1 MVWHPLGP
9 PFIPIIGTIKKSIQA
24 IVLHSGNKPISI
36 CHRMNPPSKK
46 RSYTMRDVA
55 RLAGVSVATVSAV
68 VNGKQVVRPVVV
80 ARVQDAMKALN
91 FHPDHVA
98 RSLRVKKTTTMG
110 AVVPDFSSGF
120 FVDVLRGIE
129 DAARNVGYSVLLCN
143 SDDDVEQEQRH
154 LKALLSRRVD
164 GILLASTDLYSIA
177 DTQLRSGTPIVLFD
191 RVPPGYRGAAVVVDN
206 VDAAYRATKHLIELG
221 HRAIAFIAG
230 RLDLS
235 TASDRAEGF
244 RRALEDA
251 HLPLSGAYFKRGD
264 YHPESGYQNGLE
276 LLKLQHRPTAIVSS
290 NGLMT
295 LGLLRAVHE
304 LHVRCPEEVSI
315 IGFDEP
321 APDSYGFSLSTL
333 LRPELTVV
341 AQPGYEVGRQ
351 SAQTLLGILSE
362 SDHSQKEESPV
373 VTLQAELRIRKSTAA
388 PQT

>member
-1 MVWHPLGP
+1 MNLG
-9 PFIPIIGTIKKSIQA
+9 A
-24 IVLHSGNKPISI
+24 
-36 CHRMNPPSKK
+36 KK
-46 RSYTMRDVA
+46 RSSTMRDVA
-55 RLAGVSVATVSAV
+55 RLAEVSVATVSAV

-80 ARVQDAMKALN
+80 ARVQDAMKVLN

-98 RSLRVKKTTTMG
+98 RSLRVKKTTTLG
-110 AVVPDFSSGF
+110 VIVPDFSSGF

-129 DAARNVGYSVLLCN
+129 DTARKVGYSVLLCN

-154 LKALLSRRVD
+154 LRALLSRRVD

-177 DTQLRSGTPIVLFD
+177 DSQLRSGTPIVLFD
-191 RVPPGYRGAAVVVDN
+191 RVPRGYRGAAVVVDN
-206 VDAAYRATKHLIELG
+206 VDAAYRATQHLVQLG
-221 HRAIAFIAG
+221 HREIAFIAG

-251 HLPLSGAYFKRGD
+251 HLPLKGAYFKRGD

-276 LLKLQHRPTAIVSS
+276 LLKLPLPPTAIVCS

-295 LGLLRAVHE
+295 LGLLRALRE
-304 LHVRCPEEVSI
+304 RRARCPEQISI

-333 LRPELTVV
+333 LHPELTVV
-341 AQPGYEVGRQ
+341 AQPGHEVGQ
-351 SAQTLLGILSE
+351 QAAQMLLTILSQADQPPQNQN
-362 SDHSQKEESPV
+362 SIL
-373 VTLQAELRIRKSTAA
+373 TLKAELRVRQSVAR
-388 PQT
+388 PPV

>member
-1 MVWHPLGP
+1 MDKVSH
-9 PFIPIIGTIKKSIQA
+9 
-24 IVLHSGNKPISI
+24 
-36 CHRMNPPSKK
+36 K
-46 RSYTMRDVA
+46 RAYTMRDVA
-55 RLAGVSVATVSAV
+55 RLAGVSIATVSAV

-80 ARVQDAMKALN
+80 AKVQEAMKALN

-98 RSLRVKKTTTMG
+98 RSLRVKKTTTLG
-110 AVVPDFSSGF
+110 VVIPDFSSGF
-120 FVDVLRGIE
+120 FVDVVRGIE
-129 DAARNVGYSVLLCN
+129 DAARSVGYSVLLCN

-154 LKALLSRRVD
+154 LRALLSRRVD
-164 GILLASTDLYSIA
+164 GILLASTDLYAVA
-177 DTQLRSGTPIVLFD
+177 DTQLRSGAPIVLFD

-206 VDAAYRATKHLIELG
+206 VDAAYRATSHLIDLG
-221 HRAIAFIAG
+221 HRSVAFIAG

-251 HLPLSGAYFKRGD
+251 HLPLNGAYFKRGD

-276 LLKLQHRPTAIVSS
+276 LLRLPQPPTAIVCS

-304 LHVRCPEEVSI
+304 LHVACPDQVSI

-341 AQPGYEVGRQ
+341 AQPGHEVGQ
-351 SAQTLLGILSE
+351 QAAQTLLRILS
-362 SDHSQKEESPV
+362 DADPV
-373 VTLQAELRIRKSTAA
+373 AAEPSVITLKTELRIRKSTGPPPASSA
-388 PQT
+388 RVTQY

>member
-1 MVWHPLGP
+1 
-9 PFIPIIGTIKKSIQA
+9 
-24 IVLHSGNKPISI
+24 
-36 CHRMNPPSKK
+36 MNPLPKT

-98 RSLRVKKTTTMG
+98 RSLRVKKTMTIG

-129 DAARNVGYSVLLCN
+129 DVARGLGYSVLLCN
-143 SDDDVEQEQRH
+143 SDDNIDQEQRH
-154 LKALLSRRVD
+154 LRALLSRRVD

-177 DTQLRSGTPIVLFD
+177 DTHIRSATPIVLFD
-191 RVPPGYRGAAVVVDN
+191 RVPPVYRGPAVVVDN
-206 VDAAYRATKHLIELG
+206 VEAAYRATEHLIDLG
-221 HRAIAFIAG
+221 HSRIAFIAG

-235 TASDRAEGF
+235 TASARAEGF
-244 RRALEDA
+244 RKALEDR
-251 HLPLSGAYFKRGD
+251 HLPLNGAYFKRGD
-264 YHPESGYQNGLE
+264 YHAESGYRNGLE
-276 LLKLQHRPTAIVSS
+276 LFRLPDPPTAIVCS

-295 LGLLRAVHE
+295 LGLLRAMHE
-304 LHVRCPEEVSI
+304 LTVRCPEQISI

-321 APDSYGFSLSTL
+321 APDTYGFNLSTL

-341 AQPGYEVGRQ
+341 AQPGYEVGKQ
-351 SAQTLLGILSE
+351 AAQTLLSINANEDAAGHE
-362 SDHSQKEESPV
+362 NPM
-373 VTLQAELRIRKSTAA
+373 VTLKAELRIRKSTAA
-388 PQT
+388 PPA

>member
-1 MVWHPLGP
+1 MSTLP
-9 PFIPIIGTIKKSIQA
+9 
-24 IVLHSGNKPISI
+24 
-36 CHRMNPPSKK
+36 KK

-98 RSLRVKKTTTMG
+98 RSLRVKKTLTIG

-143 SDDDVEQEQRH
+143 SDDNVEQEQRH
-154 LKALLSRRVD
+154 LRALLSRRVD
-164 GILLASTDLYSIA
+164 GILLASTDLYSLA
-177 DTQLRSGTPIVLFD
+177 EMQQHLGSPIVLFD

-206 VDAAYRATKHLIELG
+206 VDAAYGATKHLIDLG
-221 HRAIAFIAG
+221 HREIAFIAG

-235 TASDRAEGF
+235 TARDRAEGF
-244 RRALEDA
+244 RRALEVA
-251 HLPLSGAYFKRGD
+251 QLALNGAYFKRGD

-276 LLKLQHRPTAIVSS
+276 LLRLQNPPTAIVSS

-304 LHVRCPEEVSI
+304 MQVNCPEQISI

-321 APDSYGFSLSTL
+321 APDSYGFNLSTL

-341 AQPGYEVGRQ
+341 AQPGYEVGKQ
-351 SAQTLLGILSE
+351 AAQTLLSLLNQSE
-362 SDHSQKEESPV
+362 SERVEQGLL
-373 VTLQAELRIRKSTAA
+373 VTLKAELRVRKSTAPPTA
-388 PQT
+388 LTPVNR

>member
-1 MVWHPLGP
+1 MSPLP
-9 PFIPIIGTIKKSIQA
+9 K
-24 IVLHSGNKPISI
+24 H
-36 CHRMNPPSKK
+36 

-91 FHPDHVA
+91 FHPDYVA
-98 RSLRVKKTTTMG
+98 RSLRVKKTTTIG
-110 AVVPDFSSGF
+110 VVVPDFSSGF

-129 DAARNVGYSVLLCN
+129 DAARSVAYSVLLCN
-143 SDDDVEQEQRH
+143 SDDDVEQERRH
-154 LKALLSRRVD
+154 VRALLSRRVD
-164 GILLASTDLYSIA
+164 GILLASTDLYSITE
-177 DTQLRSGTPIVLFD
+177 TQLRSGAPIVLFD
-191 RVPPGYRGAAVVVDN
+191 RVPPSYQGAGVIVDN
-206 VDAAYRATKHLIELG
+206 VDAAYRATQHLIELG
-221 HRAIAFIAG
+221 HRDIAFIAG

-251 HLPLSGAYFKRGD
+251 HLPLNGAYFKRGD

-276 LLKLQHRPTAIVSS
+276 LLKLQPRPTAIVCS
-290 NGLMT
+290 NGVMT
-295 LGLLRAVHE
+295 LGLLRSVHE
-304 LHVRCPEEVSI
+304 LQIRCPEEISI

-351 SAQTLLGILSE
+351 AAQMLLSILTE
-362 SDHSQKEESPV
+362 TDHPDPDQNRM
-373 VTLQAELRIRKSTAA
+373 VTLKAELRVRKSTGS
-388 PQT
+388 PSN

>member
-1 MVWHPLGP
+1 MSP
-9 PFIPIIGTIKKSIQA
+9 PP
-24 IVLHSGNKPISI
+24 
-36 CHRMNPPSKK
+36 KK

-98 RSLRVKKTTTMG
+98 RSLRVKKTTTIG
-110 AVVPDFSSGF
+110 VVVPDFSSGF

-206 VDAAYRATKHLIELG
+206 VDASYRATRHLIDLG
-221 HRAIAFIAG
+221 HRSVAFIAG

-251 HLPLSGAYFKRGD
+251 HLPLNGAYFRRGD
-264 YHPESGYQNGLE
+264 FHPESGYQNGLE
-276 LLKLQHRPTAIVSS
+276 LLRLQNRPTAIVCS
-290 NGLMT
+290 NGVMT
-295 LGLLRAVHE
+295 LGLLRAIHE
-304 LHVRCPEEVSI
+304 QHVRCPEEISI

-321 APDSYGFSLSTL
+321 APDSYGFNLSTL

-341 AQPGYEVGRQ
+341 AQPGYEVGKQ
-351 SAQTLLGILSE
+351 SAQTLLRLVSE
-362 SDHSQKEESPV
+362 DHEPPADQNPLI
-373 VTLQAELRIRKSTAA
+373 TLQAELRVRKSTAA
-388 PQT
+388 PSSQTPTQ

>member
-1 MVWHPLGP
+1 
-9 PFIPIIGTIKKSIQA
+9 
-24 IVLHSGNKPISI
+24 
-36 CHRMNPPSKK
+36 
-46 RSYTMRDVA
+46 MRDVA

-98 RSLRVKKTTTMG
+98 RSLRVKKTTTIG

-129 DAARNVGYSVLLCN
+129 DVARNLGYSVLLCN
-143 SDDDVEQEQRH
+143 SDDNVELEQRH
-154 LKALLSRRVD
+154 LRALLSRRVD

-177 DTQLRSGTPIVLFD
+177 ETQLRSGTPIVLFD
-191 RVPPGYRGAAVVVDN
+191 RVPPGHRGPAVVVNN
-206 VDAAYRATKHLIELG
+206 VEAAYNATRHLIDLG
-221 HRAIAFIAG
+221 HSQIAFIAG

-235 TASDRAEGF
+235 TATDRAEGF
-244 RRALEDA
+244 RKALEDA
-251 HLPLSGAYFKRGD
+251 HLPLNGAYFKRGD
-264 YHPESGYQNGLE
+264 YHPESGYRNGLE
-276 LLKLQHRPTAIVSS
+276 LLRLQNPPTAIVSS

-304 LHVRCPEEVSI
+304 LHVRCPERLSI

-321 APDSYGFSLSTL
+321 APDTYGFNLSTL

-341 AQPGYEVGRQ
+341 AQPGYEVGKHA
-351 SAQTLLGILSE
+351 AQTLLSLLNE
-362 SDHSQKEESPV
+362 REDAVRDHNRV
-373 VTLQAELRIRKSTAA
+373 VTLNAELRVRKSTAG
-388 PQT
+388 PP

>member
-1 MVWHPLGP
+1 
-9 PFIPIIGTIKKSIQA
+9 
-24 IVLHSGNKPISI
+24 
-36 CHRMNPPSKK
+36 
-46 RSYTMRDVA
+46 MRDVA

-98 RSLRVKKTTTMG
+98 RSLRVKKTTTIG
-110 AVVPDFSSGF
+110 VVVPDFSSGF

-154 LKALLSRRVD
+154 LRALLSRRVD
-164 GILLASTDLYSIA
+164 GILLASTDLYSIT
-177 DTQLRSGTPIVLFD
+177 DMQLRSGTPIVLFD
-191 RVPPGYRGAAVVVDN
+191 RVPPAYRGAAVVVDN
-206 VDAAYRATKHLIELG
+206 VDAAYRATQHLIELG
-221 HRAIAFIAG
+221 HRALAFIAG

-251 HLPLSGAYFKRGD
+251 HLPLNGAYFKRGD
-264 YHPESGYQNGLE
+264 FHPESGYQNGLE
-276 LLKLQHRPTAIVSS
+276 LLRLPNRPSAIVCS
-290 NGLMT
+290 NGVMT
-295 LGLLRAVHE
+295 LGLLRAIHE
-304 LHVRCPEEVSI
+304 QHVRCPEEISV

-321 APDSYGFSLSTL
+321 APDSYGFNLSTL

-351 SAQTLLGILSE
+351 SAQTLLGLVAEEQSTPQDQSQVIIL
-362 SDHSQKEESPV
+362 K
-373 VTLQAELRIRKSTAA
+373 AELRVRKSTAA
-388 PQT
+388 PSTQTLPH

>member
-1 MVWHPLGP
+1 
-9 PFIPIIGTIKKSIQA
+9 
-24 IVLHSGNKPISI
+24 
-36 CHRMNPPSKK
+36 MNPLPKT

-98 RSLRVKKTTTMG
+98 RSLRVKKTMTIG

-129 DAARNVGYSVLLCN
+129 DIARGLGYSVLLCN
-143 SDDDVEQEQRH
+143 SDDNIEQEQRH
-154 LKALLSRRVD
+154 LRALLSRRVD

-177 DTQLRSGTPIVLFD
+177 DTHIRSATPIVLFD
-191 RVPPGYRGAAVVVDN
+191 RVPPVYRGPAVVVDN
-206 VDAAYRATKHLIELG
+206 VEAAYHATEHLIDLG
-221 HRAIAFIAG
+221 HSRIAFIAG

-235 TASDRAEGF
+235 TASARAEGF
-244 RRALEDA
+244 RKALEDR
-251 HLPLSGAYFKRGD
+251 HLPLNGAYFKRGD
-264 YHPESGYQNGLE
+264 YHPESGYRNGLE
-276 LLKLQHRPTAIVSS
+276 LFQLQQPPTAIVCS

-304 LHVRCPEEVSI
+304 LQVRCPEQISI

-321 APDSYGFSLSTL
+321 APDTYGFNLSTL

-341 AQPGYEVGRQ
+341 AQPGYEVGKQ
-351 SAQTLLGILSE
+351 AAQTLLSLNANEDAAGNE
-362 SDHSQKEESPV
+362 NPV
-373 VTLQAELRIRKSTAA
+373 VTLKAELRVRKSTAA
-388 PQT
+388 PTA

>member
-1 MVWHPLGP
+1 MDKV
-9 PFIPIIGTIKKSIQA
+9 TQ
-24 IVLHSGNKPISI
+24 
-36 CHRMNPPSKK
+36 K

-98 RSLRVKKTTTMG
+98 RSLRVKKTTTLG
-110 AVVPDFSSGF
+110 VVVPDFSSGF

-129 DAARNVGYSVLLCN
+129 DAARSGGYSVLLCN
-143 SDDDVEQEQRH
+143 SDDDMEQEQLH
-154 LKALLSRRVD
+154 LRALLSRRVD
-164 GILLASTDLYSIA
+164 GILLASTDLYSVA
-177 DTQLRSGTPIVLFD
+177 DTQLRSGTPIILFD

-206 VDAAYRATKHLIELG
+206 VDAAYRATQHLIELG
-221 HRAIAFIAG
+221 HRSVAFIAG

-251 HLPLSGAYFKRGD
+251 HLPLNGAYFKRGD

-276 LLKLQHRPTAIVSS
+276 LLKLPQPPTAIVSS

-295 LGLLRAVHE
+295 LGLLRAMNE
-304 LHVRCPEEVSI
+304 LQVRCPEQVSI

-321 APDSYGFSLSTL
+321 APDSYGFNLSTL

-341 AQPGYEVGRQ
+341 AQPGHEVGQ
-351 SAQTLLGILSE
+351 QAAQTLLRMLSE
-362 SDHSQKEESPV
+362 TDPPAAEPSVLMLK
-373 VTLQAELRIRKSTAA
+373 AELRVRKSTG
-388 PQT
+388 PPPVS

>member
-1 MVWHPLGP
+1 
-9 PFIPIIGTIKKSIQA
+9 
-24 IVLHSGNKPISI
+24 
-36 CHRMNPPSKK
+36 MNPLPKA

-98 RSLRVKKTTTMG
+98 RSLRVKKTMTIG

-129 DAARNVGYSVLLCN
+129 DISRSLGYSVLLCN
-143 SDDDVEQEQRH
+143 SDDNIEQEQRH
-154 LKALLSRRVD
+154 LRALLSRRVD

-177 DTQLRSGTPIVLFD
+177 DAQLRSATPIVLFD
-191 RVPPGYRGAAVVVDN
+191 RVPPAYRGPAVVVDN
-206 VDAAYRATKHLIELG
+206 VDAAYQATQHLIDLG
-221 HRAIAFIAG
+221 HSRIAFIAG

-235 TASDRAEGF
+235 TATDRADGF
-244 RRALEDA
+244 RKALEDRN
-251 HLPLSGAYFKRGD
+251 LPLNGAYFKRGD

-276 LLKLQHRPTAIVSS
+276 LFQLPEPPTAIVCS

-295 LGLLRAVHE
+295 LGLLRAMHE
-304 LHVRCPEEVSI
+304 LQVRCPEQVSI

-321 APDSYGFSLSTL
+321 APDTYGFNLSTL

-341 AQPGYEVGRQ
+341 AQPGYEVGKQ
-351 SAQTLLGILSE
+351 GAQTLLTMLNAGE
-362 SDHSQKEESPV
+362 NNAHDENPV
-373 VTLQAELRIRKSTAA
+373 VTLKAELRIRKSTAA
-388 PQT
+388 PPA

>member
-1 MVWHPLGP
+1 
-9 PFIPIIGTIKKSIQA
+9 
-24 IVLHSGNKPISI
+24 
-36 CHRMNPPSKK
+36 MNVVPKK

-80 ARVQDAMKALN
+80 ARVQDAMRALN

-98 RSLRVKKTTTMG
+98 RSLRVKKTTTIG

-129 DAARNVGYSVLLCN
+129 DVARNVGYSVLLCN
-143 SDDDVEQEQRH
+143 SDDNAEQEQRH
-154 LKALLSRRVD
+154 LRALLSRRVD

-191 RVPPGYRGAAVVVDN
+191 RVPPAYRGPAVVVDN
-206 VDAAYRATKHLIELG
+206 VDAAYRATQHLIDLG
-221 HRAIAFIAG
+221 HRQLAFIAG

-235 TASDRAEGF
+235 TATDRAEGF
-244 RRALEDA
+244 RKALEDA
-251 HLPLSGAYFKRGD
+251 RLLVNGAYFKRGD
-264 YHPESGYQNGLE
+264 YHPESGYRNGLE
-276 LLKLQHRPTAIVSS
+276 LLRLPNPPTAIVSS
-290 NGLMT
+290 NGPMT

-304 LHVRCPEEVSI
+304 LRVRCPEQISI

-321 APDSYGFSLSTL
+321 APDTYGFNLSTL

-341 AQPGYEVGRQ
+341 AQPGYDVGKQ
-351 SAQTLLGILSE
+351 AAQTLLNILNESE
-362 SDHSQKEESPV
+362 LAVHDQSRV
-373 VTLQAELRIRKSTAA
+373 VTLKAELRIRKSTDAVSN
-388 PQT
+388 

>member
-1 MVWHPLGP
+1 
-9 PFIPIIGTIKKSIQA
+9 
-24 IVLHSGNKPISI
+24 
-36 CHRMNPPSKK
+36 MNPLPKK

-98 RSLRVKKTTTMG
+98 RSLRVKKTTTIG

-129 DAARNVGYSVLLCN
+129 DAARSVGYSVLLCN

-154 LKALLSRRVD
+154 LRALLSRRVD

-191 RVPPGYRGAAVVVDN
+191 RVPPAYRGPAVVVDN
-206 VDAAYRATKHLIELG
+206 VDAAYRATQHLIELG
-221 HRAIAFIAG
+221 HRDIAFIAG

-244 RRALEDA
+244 RKALEDA
-251 HLPLSGAYFKRGD
+251 HLPLNGAYFKRGD

-276 LLKLQHRPTAIVSS
+276 LLKLPTPPTAIVSS

-304 LHVRCPEEVSI
+304 LQLECPEKISV

-321 APDSYGFSLSTL
+321 APDSYGFNLSTL

-341 AQPGYEVGRQ
+341 AQPGYEVGKQ
-351 SAQTLLGILSE
+351 ATQNLLSILTE
-362 SDHSQKEESPV
+362 TDHPARDQNPV
-373 VTLQAELRIRKSTAA
+373 VTLKAELRLRKSTAA
-388 PQT
+388 PSA